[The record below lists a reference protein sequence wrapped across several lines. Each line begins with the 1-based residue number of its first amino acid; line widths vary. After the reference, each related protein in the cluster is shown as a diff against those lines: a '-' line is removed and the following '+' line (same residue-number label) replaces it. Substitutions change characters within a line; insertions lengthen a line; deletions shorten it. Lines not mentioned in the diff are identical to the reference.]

1 MISFPARVKQ
11 GRPDAS
17 PLSSRP
23 QSPSHTPSPSISS
36 FDPPRSATSSTFF
49 LNDNRESSI
58 TLPEYPKPSFL
69 RQSSS
74 SLYSSDS
81 DEFDGA
87 TACPTPNIE
96 RGFEHKISISK
107 SPLRSVNSFQTKFEA
122 ASYNIETLDR
132 HDDVEF
138 LPPWKRRLYRLSPIF
153 TFLAVAAY
161 FLYYAYRIH
170 CTGYAQRAY
179 HKTYVM
185 AWLFI
190 AAEGCVACQY
200 HLFYLIQI

>member
-1 MISFPARVKQ
+1 
-11 GRPDAS
+11 
-17 PLSSRP
+17 
-23 QSPSHTPSPSISS
+23 
-36 FDPPRSATSSTFF
+36 
-49 LNDNRESSI
+49 
-58 TLPEYPKPSFL
+58 
-69 RQSSS
+69 
-74 SLYSSDS
+74 
-81 DEFDGA
+81 
-87 TACPTPNIE
+87 
-96 RGFEHKISISK
+96 
-107 SPLRSVNSFQTKFEA
+107 VNSFKTTFET
-122 ASYNIETLDR
+122 ASYSIETLDK
-132 HDDVEF
+132 HDDVDF

-170 CTGYAQRAY
+170 CTVYAQRAY